1 MNVQARA
8 FVEAEKQA
16 GSNVAKACTLL
27 RVSRSAFY
35 ASLDRPPCERARR
48 DAELSEMVSRFHR
61 ASRGTYGAP
70 RIWRDLH
77 DAGVHIS
84 RKRVARLMAAAGL
97 VGVCARRSRRTT
109 IAGAEARAVNIIN
122 RLFGPD
128 SWELD
133 RAWCGDI
140 TYVRTWEGWAYLA
153 TVIDVAS
160 RRVVGWAMA
169 DHMDTSLVADALRM
183 AIAHRQPAPGLI
195 FHADRGCQ
203 YTSGEFRQLLADNHI
218 VQSLSRRGQCWDNAV
233 AESWFASYKNELV
246 NRGVWPNL
254 TVLRTA
260 TFDYIEVF
268 YNRQR
273 RHSSNGGVSPA
284 ARERAFHSAQAQV
297 RLAA

>member
-1 MNVQARA
+1 MNDQTRA

-16 GSNVAKACTLL
+16 GNNVAKACTLL
-27 RVSRSAFY
+27 KMSRSAFY
-35 ASLDRPPCERARR
+35 ASITRPPCERSRR
-48 DAELSEMVSRFHR
+48 DGELTDMIAACHR

-70 RIWRDLH
+70 RILLDLRDV
-77 DAGVHIS
+77 GVHVG

-97 VGVCARRSRRTT
+97 VGVCARRSRQTT

-122 RLFGPD
+122 RTFGPD

-140 TYVRTWEGWAYLA
+140 TYIRTWEGWAYLA

-160 RRVVGWAMA
+160 RRVVGWAIA
-169 DHMDTSLVADALRM
+169 DHMETGLVADALRM
-183 AIAHRQPAPGLI
+183 AITDRRPAAGLI
-195 FHADRGCQ
+195 MHTDRGCQ
-203 YTSGEFRQLLADNHI
+203 YTSREFRQLLADNGI
-218 VQSLSRRGQCWDNAV
+218 TQSLSRRGQCWDNAV
-233 AESWFASYKNELV
+233 AESWFATYKNELI

-254 TVLRTA
+254 AVLRTA

-273 RHSSNGGVSPA
+273 RHAALDGLSPA
-284 ARERAFHSAQAQV
+284 HYEKTHQPTAT
-297 RLAA
+297 AAA